1 MSEQSYVHNILVLK
15 DTLCARHFVQTDN
28 AYIVAEGH
36 IVSVT
41 DVLRFDG
48 LTHGGIE
55 SDNVLSRLCQSCSGQ
70 FLC

>member
-1 MSEQSYVHNILVLK
+1 MYS
-15 DTLCARHFVQTDN
+15 A
-28 AYIVAEGH
+28 A
-36 IVSVT
+36 VT
-41 DVLRFDG
+41 DVLKVDG